1 MTQCK
6 FCGSPIRW
14 DTATGKPI
22 PFNLDGSRH
31 DCRSQKVD
39 QPSNPNNSKLD
50 RAVEVRIR
58 EIAKEE
64 IVKFLTKALT
74 G

>member
-31 DCRSQKVD
+31 DCRSQKI
-39 QPSNPNNSKLD
+39 QEAEQLLKPEE
-50 RAVEVRIR
+50 RMRQ
-58 EIAKEE
+58 IAREE
-64 IVKFLTKALT
+64 IIKFLTKALT
-74 G
+74 E